1 MLKNTGAYYGS
12 LSKFFHWIIAFL
24 ILCMLPL
31 GYLMSGHTLMT
42 VHKLTGLFI
51 LTLAA
56 LRLIWILLNPH
67 PRLPAT
73 VSRLEKIAARAV
85 EGLLYLCMFGMPLS
99 GWAMSTAFGYFPMIG
114 GVALPMPFV
123 PVDHDFAMTFENIHG
138 TLALILIGLIS
149 LHILGALKHYFFDKD
164 QVVQNMLPS
173 CCAKKNNA
181 GVREQA

>member
-1 MLKNTGAYYGS
+1 MFKNTKAHFGS
-12 LSKFFHWIIAFL
+12 VSKFFHWIIALL

-56 LRLIWILLNPH
+56 CRLIWLLWNPQ
-67 PRLPAT
+67 PRLPAS
-73 VSRLEKIAARAV
+73 VPRLEKIIARAV

-99 GWAMSTAFGYFPMIG
+99 GWVMSTAFGYFPMIA

-123 PVDHDFAMTFENIHG
+123 PVDHDLAMTFENIHG
-138 TLALILIGLIS
+138 ILAWILIGLIS
-149 LHILGALKHYFFDKD
+149 LHVLGALKHYFFDKD
-164 QVVQNMLPS
+164 QVLQNMLP
-173 CCAKKNNA
+173 CYKIKENNA
-181 GVREQA
+181 DVREQV